1 MCKVGDKVRYAPV
14 MLVNDAP
21 CDGVVTMVESR
32 GWLFKMDM
40 LVIDTVD
47 HWIPAHEC
55 QAKTEVVCGK
65 SE

>member
-32 GWLFKMDM
+32 GWLF
-40 LVIDTVD
+40 TVD

-55 QAKTEVVCGK
+55 QVKTEVVCGK